1 MRRLLLYLAL
11 LLVSAC
17 STEKTQ
23 TTEQRAPVP
32 NSTPSQS
39 SAPATARV
47 QYEDLVVGSG
57 QRALFNQSLLVR
69 YTGTLPDGTL
79 IDSNVDNG
87 KPVLQFI
94 PGRGEVIRGWDIGIG
109 GGQGIPPMKVG
120 GKRKL
125 IIPPELGYGSQSS
138 GIVPPNTTLLFEVE
152 LVGIK

>member
-1 MRRLLLYLAL
+1 MRRLLLYISL
-11 LLVSAC
+11 LLASAC
-17 STEKTQ
+17 ANEKAQPGAT
-23 TTEQRAPVP
+23 P
-32 NSTPSQS
+32 SPSQS
-39 SAPATARV
+39 PSQSTSPITARV
-47 QYEDLVVGSG
+47 QYEDLVVGTG
-57 QRALFNQSLLVR
+57 QRPLFNQSLLVR
-69 YTGTLPDGTL
+69 YTGTLPDGRL

-125 IIPPELGYGSQSS
+125 IVPPELGYGSQGS
-138 GIVPPNTTLLFEVE
+138 GIVPPNATLIFEVE

>member
-1 MRRLLLYLAL
+1 
-11 LLVSAC
+11 
-17 STEKTQ
+17 
-23 TTEQRAPVP
+23 
-32 NSTPSQS
+32 
-39 SAPATARV
+39 
-47 QYEDLVVGSG
+47 VVGSG

-87 KPVLQFI
+87 KPVLQFL

-138 GIVPPNTTLLFEVE
+138 GIVPPNATLLFEVE